1 MKQYLDFNATTPV
14 FLESAELIKK
24 FLVEDFGNA
33 GSRTHQSGT
42 DAKKAVAET
51 RRLIASSMDSD
62 ESELIFTSGATE
74 SNNIALFGLI
84 ENAKKANK
92 NKVVTTLIE
101 HKAVLDPLTEASK
114 QDIEVVYVKPNSD
127 GMVETDSIKEALDS
141 KTFLVSCM
149 HANNETGVINPID
162 EIADEIKSFD
172 PTIMFHTDCAQTFG
186 KTNLSLKNQNIDLIS
201 FSGHKFHGPKGIGGL
216 LMRKQNGFSLPI
228 TPRYFGGGQERG
240 IRPGTL
246 PVPLIVG
253 MGKSFE
259 ICSKQQD
266 DWHSKCRE
274 IKQSALKA
282 LSELDHKIYG
292 YQDDRCLPNTLS
304 IALGGLTADA
314 LIIILKDVAE
324 LSTGSACTSEAFT
337 PSHVLTAMGA
347 SDSEAKRVARFSWGP
362 DTDPNIFKDIA
373 SVIKETL

>member
-1 MKQYLDFNATTPV
+1 MKEYLDFNATTPV
-14 FLESAELIKK
+14 FTESAELMMR

-33 GSRTHQSGT
+33 GSRTHQSGV

-51 RRLIASSMDSD
+51 RRLLASSMGAD

-92 NKVVTTLIE
+92 NKVVTTQVE
-101 HKAVLDPLTEASK
+101 HKAVLDPLFEATK
-114 QDIEVVYVKPNSD
+114 QDIEVVYVSPNSD
-127 GMVETDSIKEALDS
+127 GMIETDSIKEALDS
-141 KTFLVSCM
+141 NTFLVSCM

-162 EIADEIKSFD
+162 EIADAIKSYD
-172 PTIMFHTDCAQTFG
+172 PTIMFHADCAQTFG
-186 KTNLSLKNQNIDLIS
+186 KTKLSLKNQNIDLIS

-216 LMRKQNGFSLPI
+216 LMRKQDGFSLPI

-259 ICSKQQD
+259 ICSKQQN
-266 DWHSKCRE
+266 DWHSKCSE
-274 IKQSALKA
+274 IKLLALKA
-282 LSELDHKIYG
+282 FTELDHKIYG
-292 YQDDRCLPNTLS
+292 YIDDRTLPNTLS
-304 IALGGLTADA
+304 VALGGLTADA
-314 LIIILKDVAE
+314 LIIVLKDVAE

-347 SDSEAKRVARFSWGP
+347 SDDEAKRVARLSWGP
-362 DTDPNIFKDIA
+362 NTDPSIFQSIVKT
-373 SVIKETL
+373 IKETI